1 MDNSLIMEEIRL
13 SPAEEKRQL
22 REKVAKPMLWV
33 AMGSMVMIFGSL
45 TSAYV
50 VRMGKGDW
58 LQFELPQLFYV
69 STAAIIISSVT
80 MNWVVSA
87 AKKNDYKS
95 MKIASLLTL
104 VLGLAFVLFQF
115 QAWGALVDQKVFF
128 AGKYSN
134 ASGSF
139 LYALTGLHLLHL
151 AGGILALIVVWI
163 KTLGQKYNA
172 ENMLGIKLC
181 AIFWHFLDALWIYLF
196 LFLLFQR

>member
-1 MDNSLIMEEIRL
+1 
-13 SPAEEKRQL
+13 
-22 REKVAKPMLWV
+22 
-33 AMGSMVMIFGSL
+33 
-45 TSAYV
+45 
-50 VRMGKGDW
+50 MGKGDW

-80 MNWVVSA
+80 MNWVASA

-115 QAWGALVDQKVFF
+115 QAWGALVEQKVFF